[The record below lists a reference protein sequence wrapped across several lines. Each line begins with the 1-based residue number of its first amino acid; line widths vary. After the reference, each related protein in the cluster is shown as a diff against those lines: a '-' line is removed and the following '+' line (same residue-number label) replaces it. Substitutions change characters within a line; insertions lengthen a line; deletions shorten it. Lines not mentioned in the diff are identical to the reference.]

1 MSETFTPD
9 NLIAGDFPIVTKTV
23 TIAQAAGALARGSI
37 LGKLTSGGKCILQNT
52 SASDGSQTDYAVL
65 AEAVDATAGDVEAV
79 AYLTGEFNVAALVCA
94 TLGAAA
100 RESAMRALSM
110 FQRTTQPA

>member
-9 NLIAGDFPIVTKTV
+9 ALIAGDFPIVTKSV
-23 TIAQAAGALARGSI
+23 TIASGRSLVRGTI
-37 LGKLTSGGKCILQNT
+37 LGKLTSGGKCVMQNT
-52 SASDGSQTDYAVL
+52 AASDGSATDYAVL
-65 AEAVDATAGDVEAV
+65 AEDVDATSADVV
-79 AYLTGEFNVAALVCA
+79 STAYLTGEFNVAALVCA

-110 FQRTTQPA
+110 FQKTAVSD